1 MNRARLS
8 SFIFYPSVFLLLLSA
23 FCLLI
28 AFLPL
33 PLPPYLDFQVLYHAD
48 LGLLQGIPLYDRA
61 GQAEMIANLAG
72 VAPDHVFVLPFPYP
86 PWYALSTIFLA
97 LLPIEVAARLWFGLN
112 LSMLMISVWLLR
124 NGNNS
129 VSQNSASQN
138 SESQNSESQNSE
150 SNDSSRW
157 EQSRETLHSV
167 RVLAKTL
174 LYYLLAILFV
184 PVLGSL
190 FVGQFIFPVLLGAS
204 LLTFS
209 LRRENVPL
217 TALAAALLTF
227 KPHLGGPLAGA
238 ALIYLFLRRDDFSR
252 RARTAILVTAVLL
265 FAVGFLADPNWPVN
279 YLHSLLGFRDMPGVA
294 SCGLC
299 ASLPVALVSLVT
311 GQTSIVPA
319 LPLGAALFI
328 VLFGALFLF
337 RREVFRTPESL
348 VAASV
353 LVTLLADPYLLNYD
367 FALLLAP
374 LFLLRRAARRVDWIW
389 LILAYLLPLLLL
401 GLLGRAG
408 SLYLPLAALLLFG
421 LLLVRARNSHS
432 VSLLQKNL

>member
-1 MNRARLS
+1 MKLS
-8 SFIFYPSVFLLLLSA
+8 SFIFHPSSFVFLLSA

-72 VAPDHVFVLPFPYP
+72 VTPDHVFVLPFPYP

-97 LLPIEVAARLWFGLN
+97 LLPIAVAARLWFGLN

-129 VSQNSASQN
+129 ASQN
-138 SESQNSESQNSE
+138 SESKNSESKNSE

-157 EQSRETLHSV
+157 MQSRETLHSV

-174 LYYLLAILFV
+174 LYYLLAILFL

-252 RARTAILVTAVLL
+252 RALKAILVTALLL
-265 FAVGFLADPNWPVN
+265 FAAGFLADPNWPAN

-299 ASLPVALVSLVT
+299 ASLPVALVNLVT
-311 GQTSIVPA
+311 GQTSIAPA

-328 VLFGALFLF
+328 VFFGALFLF
-337 RREVFRTPESL
+337 RREVFRTPELL

-353 LVTLLADPYLLNYD
+353 LAALLADPYLLNYD

-374 LFLLRRAARRVDWIW
+374 LFLLSARRVDWLW

>member
-72 VAPDHVFVLPFPYP
+72 VTPDHVFVLPFPYP

-97 LLPIEVAARLWFGLN
+97 LLPIAVAARLWFGLN

-129 VSQNSASQN
+129 A
-138 SESQNSESQNSE
+138 SQNSE

-157 EQSRETLHSV
+157 MQSRETLHSVWETLHSV

-217 TALAAALLTF
+217 TALSAALLTF

-252 RARTAILVTAVLL
+252 RALKAILVTALLL
-265 FAVGFLADPNWPVN
+265 FAAGFLADPNWPVN

-328 VLFGALFLF
+328 VLFGALFIF
-337 RREVFRTPESL
+337 RREAFRTPESL

>member
-8 SFIFYPSVFLLLLSA
+8 SFIFYPSVFLLPLSA

-129 VSQNSASQN
+129 A
-138 SESQNSESQNSE
+138 SQNSE

-238 ALIYLFLRRDDFSR
+238 ALIYLFLRRDDFSH
-252 RARTAILVTAVLL
+252 RARTAILVTALLL

-279 YLHSLLGFRDMPGVA
+279 YLHSLLGFRDMPGVV